1 MSEKKYTGK
10 KRETSWPER
19 TSYKGH
25 TIVITAARTPDDA
38 AKARSATEG
47 QALQIAIDGQPLE
60 VLQIEPRRFE
70 SIRMPYRSYESP
82 LDIARDVIDFD
93 PAFRSR

>member
-1 MSEKKYTGK
+1 MNEKKSTGK

-19 TSYKGH
+19 TTYKGR
-25 TIVITAARTPDDA
+25 TIVITAAPTPDGE

-47 QALQIAIDGQPLE
+47 QTLQVAIDGQPLD
-60 VLQIEPRRFE
+60 VLQTEPRRFE
-70 SIRMPYRSYESP
+70 SIRMPYRTYESP